1 MSPSLGPTMTETALI
16 TFFTPL
22 KYSGIKVLSFVM
34 SPITLVSAKWLVG
47 RKVIEG
53 KENLSVSI
61 QYNIRNHNVYKAY
74 LALMNIVIFYQLVFE
89 TSVNRSYKNW

>member
-1 MSPSLGPTMTETALI
+1 MTETVLI

-34 SPITLVSAKWLVG
+34 SPITLVG

-53 KENLSVSI
+53 KENLSVFML
-61 QYNIRNHNVYKAY
+61 YNICNHTIYIY
-74 LALMNIVIFYQLVFE
+74 IYIYI
-89 TSVNRSYKNW
+89 YI